1 MVKYFLLFS
10 FLGFCISKI
19 VESNIKKITLIVLL
33 AIAWGVSTESIW
45 GLATLAELLIGA
57 SIQVIWS
64 KNNSG

>member
-1 MVKYFLLFS
+1 MIKYFILFS

-19 VESNIKKITLIVLL
+19 IESNIKKITLIVLL

-57 SIQVIWS
+57 SIQVGLS
-64 KNNSG
+64 KINSG